1 MVKRAIFG
9 DIHGH
14 YDSFY
19 ELYKK
24 ENPDEVILLG
34 DYVDSFTK
42 TPKECQQC
50 LMNLLDLKKQ
60 HNEEGGKFIMLLGNH
75 DFHYIFSGEY
85 YSGYKIETQQLCGNI
100 LKSAVIEDKD
110 IIPIYVDN
118 NIIFSHAGVTN
129 TWMTLHNLKLED
141 VNKIDSMR
149 DLHKFRFTGWNMYGD
164 DPKNSPIW
172 VRPNSLTNDMYG
184 DYKQIVGHT
193 HTYTPLTDLNFIAID
208 TMPNYYIV
216 QELEDSKV
224 INETIINNTK

>member
-85 YSGYKIETQQLCGNI
+85 YSGYKPETQQLCGNI
-100 LKSAVIEDKD
+100 LKSAVIENKD

-118 NIIFSHAGVTN
+118 NIIFSFWRN
-129 TWMTLHNLKLED
+129 
-141 VNKIDSMR
+141 
-149 DLHKFRFTGWNMYGD
+149 
-164 DPKNSPIW
+164 
-172 VRPNSLTNDMYG
+172 
-184 DYKQIVGHT
+184 
-193 HTYTPLTDLNFIAID
+193 YTVSI
-208 TMPNYYIV
+208 
-216 QELEDSKV
+216 S
-224 INETIINNTK
+224 INILSFKSITI